1 MTPRPTLRSL
11 PFDHGH
17 RFYLH
22 QKFRRSERRL
32 NRRPRGFGVSEKFG
46 ISLVHRRKIA
56 DIRKVP
62 RRFHDIGGGSAAL
75 LKDGRAYSHARRLRA
90 HWGYQGTLLAFGDV
104 QRDQASNMARCGV
117 NAFYMRPD
125 QDLAATLGAFER
137 FSAFYQYA

>member
-1 MTPRPTLRSL
+1 MTPRPTRRSL

-46 ISLVHRRKIA
+46 IGLVHRRKIA
-56 DIRKVP
+56 DIREVH

-75 LKDGRAYSHARRLRA
+75 LKDGREIFEHLTGLGPNVSLADEVTPAVHSHLAGGEYEGPPLRSRNLGGRGHAERGRLK
-90 HWGYQGTLLAFGDV
+90 GDFFHE
-104 QRDQASNMARCGV
+104 GGL
-117 NAFYMRPD
+117 P
-125 QDLAATLGAFER
+125 
-137 FSAFYQYA
+137 